1 MQTIEWIGDV
11 SKTSNKWFKWVK
23 YLSKS
28 NESVI
33 KNYGKNS
40 DRGYFFEVDID
51 YPKKNLKSHKDLPF
65 SAERKELINRQK
77 YIIFALKK
85 KIRKSRKACLRY
97 RRQGK
102 IFCSYKSF
110 KTSIK
115 S

>member
-1 MQTIEWIGDV
+1 MQTIVWIGDV

-40 DRGYFFEVDID
+40 DRGYFLEVDID
-51 YPKKNLKSHKDLPF
+51 YPKKKFKSHKDLPF

-77 YIIFALKK
+77 YI
-85 KIRKSRKACLRY
+85 
-97 RRQGK
+97 
-102 IFCSYKSF
+102 SF
-110 KTSIK
+110 LP
-115 S
+115 

>member
-1 MQTIEWIGDV
+1 MQTIVWIGDV

-40 DRGYFFEVDID
+40 DRGYFLEVDID
-51 YPKKNLKSHKDLPF
+51 YPKKKFKFHKDLPF

-77 YIIFALKK
+77 YI
-85 KIRKSRKACLRY
+85 
-97 RRQGK
+97 
-102 IFCSYKSF
+102 SF
-110 KTSIK
+110 FP
-115 S
+115 